1 MPKIHT
7 IATDNTI
14 TGTDKLLGSDGAVG
28 SANATRNY
36 TMSGI
41 SSYVLSQ
48 TDTNTFKTI
57 EVAGQA
63 DIVADVNA
71 DTLTLVAGDN
81 ISIAT
86 DASTDTIT
94 ITGINTSYTA
104 GDGLDLTGTTFSVD
118 STVVVTSGAQTIAGA
133 KTFSN
138 TITGSIDGN
147 AATVTNGV
155 YTTGD
160 QTIYGVKTFDDII
173 SGDIDGNAATVTNG
187 VYTTGDQTIGGAKT
201 FSSTIIGSIDGN
213 AGTVTNGV
221 YTTGDQSIYGVK
233 SFPDGIAVPDID
245 FTTSLGSIKEAKV
258 TVTTANLISLNG
270 GGNYTLI
277 SSPGSNKM
285 IVPISIVAFLNY
297 NSTTYNF
304 SEDLYIGLEG
314 LVGANPEQYFT
325 KVRSQLV
332 NSVANKF
339 EYAPQVFANDHIEVG
354 TDTALVL
361 HATAGNNVNTGNSDL
376 VLNILYRVV
385 DLTT

>member
-7 IATDNTI
+7 IATDTTI

-28 SANATRNY
+28 AANATKNY
-36 TMSGI
+36 TMTGI
-41 SSYVLSQ
+41 SDYVLSQ

-71 DTLTLVAGDN
+71 DTLTLVAGDY

-94 ITGINTSYTA
+94 ITGTNTPYTA
-104 GDGLDLTGTTFSVD
+104 GTGLDLTGTTLSVD

-133 KTFSN
+133 KTFSD
-138 TITGSIDGN
+138 TISGSIDGN

-160 QTIYGVKTFDDII
+160 QTIYGTKTFDATI
-173 SGDIDGNAATVTNG
+173 SGDIDGNAVTVTNG
-187 VYTTGDQTIGGAKT
+187 VYTTGNQTIAGTKT
-201 FSSTIIGSIDGN
+201 FSDTIIGSIDGN

-221 YTTGDQSIYGVK
+221 YTSGDQTLYGVK
-233 SFPDGIAVPDID
+233 SFGDGMATTEINFI
-245 FTTSLGSIKEAKV
+245 TSLGEIQETKV
-258 TVTTANLISLNG
+258 IVTTANLISLNG
-270 GGNYTLI
+270 GGDYTLI
-277 SSPGSNKM
+277 TSPGSNKM
-285 IVPISIVAFLNY
+285 IVPISIVAFLDY

-314 LVGANPEQYFT
+314 IVGASQEESFT
-325 KVRSQLV
+325 KIRAQLV
-332 NSVANKF
+332 NSIANKF
-339 EYAPQVFANDHIEVG
+339 EYAPEVFATSHIEVG
-354 TDTALVL
+354 TDTSLVL
-361 HATAGNNVNTGNSDL
+361 HATTGQSVTTGNSDL

-385 DLTT
+385 DFT

>member
-7 IATDNTI
+7 IATDTTI

-28 SANATRNY
+28 AANATKNY
-36 TMSGI
+36 TMTGI
-41 SSYVLSQ
+41 SDYVLSQ

-71 DTLTLVAGDN
+71 DTLTLVAGDY

-94 ITGINTSYTA
+94 ITGTNTPYTA
-104 GDGLDLTGTTFSVD
+104 GTGLDLTGTTLSVD

-133 KTFSN
+133 KTFSD
-138 TITGSIDGN
+138 TISGSIDGN

-160 QTIYGVKTFDDII
+160 QTIYGTKTFDATI
-173 SGDIDGNAATVTNG
+173 SGDIDGNAVTVTNG
-187 VYTTGDQTIGGAKT
+187 VYTTGNQTIAGTKT
-201 FSSTIIGSIDGN
+201 FSDTIIGSIDGN

-221 YTTGDQSIYGVK
+221 YTSGDQTLYGVK
-233 SFPDGIAVPDID
+233 SFGDGMATTEINFI
-245 FTTSLGSIKEAKV
+245 TSLGEIQETKV
-258 TVTTANLISLNG
+258 IVTTANLISLNG
-270 GGNYTLI
+270 GGDYTLI
-277 SSPGSNKM
+277 TSPGSNKM
-285 IVPISIVAFLNY
+285 IVPISIVSFLDY

-314 LVGANPEQYFT
+314 IVGASQEESFT
-325 KVRSQLV
+325 KIRAQLV
-332 NSVANKF
+332 NSIANKF
-339 EYAPQVFANDHIEVG
+339 EYAPEVFATSHIEVG
-354 TDTALVL
+354 TDTSLVL
-361 HATAGNNVNTGNSDL
+361 HATTGQSVTTGNSDL

-385 DLTT
+385 DFT

>member
-7 IATDNTI
+7 IATDTTI

-28 SANATRNY
+28 AANATKNY
-36 TMSGI
+36 TMTGI
-41 SSYVLSQ
+41 SDYVLSQ

-63 DIVADVNA
+63 DVVADVNA
-71 DTLTLVAGDN
+71 DTLTLVAGDY

-94 ITGINTSYTA
+94 ITGTNTPYTA
-104 GDGLDLTGTTFSVD
+104 GTGLDLTGTTLSVD

-133 KTFSN
+133 KTFSD
-138 TITGSIDGN
+138 TISGSIDGN

-160 QTIYGVKTFDDII
+160 QTIYGTKTFDATI
-173 SGDIDGNAATVTNG
+173 SGDIDGNAVTVTNG
-187 VYTTGDQTIGGAKT
+187 VYTTGNQTIAGTKT
-201 FSSTIIGSIDGN
+201 FSDTIIGSIDGN

-221 YTTGDQSIYGVK
+221 YTSGDQTLYGVK
-233 SFPDGIAVPDID
+233 SFGDGMATTEINFI
-245 FTTSLGSIKEAKV
+245 TSLGEIQETKV
-258 TVTTANLISLNG
+258 IVTTANLISLNG
-270 GGNYTLI
+270 GGDYTLI
-277 SSPGSNKM
+277 TSPGANKM
-285 IVPISIVAFLNY
+285 IVPISIVAFLDY

-314 LVGANPEQYFT
+314 IVGASQEEFFT
-325 KVRSQLV
+325 KVRAQLV

-339 EYAPQVFANDHIEVG
+339 EYAPQVFATDHIEVG
-354 TDTALVL
+354 NNTSLVL
-361 HATAGNNVNTGNSDL
+361 HATTGQSVTTGNSDL

-385 DLTT
+385 DFT

>member
-7 IATDNTI
+7 IATDTTI

-28 SANATRNY
+28 AANATKNY
-36 TMSGI
+36 TMTGI
-41 SSYVLSQ
+41 SNYVLSQ

-63 DIVADVNA
+63 DVVADVNA
-71 DTLTLVAGDN
+71 DTLTLAAGDY
-81 ISIAT
+81 ISITT

-94 ITGINTSYTA
+94 ITGTNTPYTA
-104 GDGLDLTGTTFSVD
+104 GTGLDLTGTTLSVD

-133 KTFSN
+133 KTFSD
-138 TITGSIDGN
+138 TISGSIDGN

-160 QTIYGVKTFDDII
+160 QTIYGTKTFDATI
-173 SGDIDGNAATVTNG
+173 SGDIDGNAVTVTNG
-187 VYTTGDQTIGGAKT
+187 VYTTGNQTIAGTKI
-201 FSSTIIGSIDGN
+201 FSDTIIGSIDGN

-221 YTTGDQSIYGVK
+221 YTSGNQTLYGVK
-233 SFPDGIAVPDID
+233 SFGDGMA
-245 FTTSLGSIKEAKV
+245 TTEINFINSLGEIQEAKV

-270 GGNYTLI
+270 GGDYTLI
-277 SSPGSNKM
+277 SSPGANKM
-285 IVPISIVAFLNY
+285 IVPISVVAFLNY

-314 LVGANPEQYFT
+314 VVGASQEESFT
-325 KVRSQLV
+325 KIRAQLV
-332 NSVANKF
+332 NSIANKF
-339 EYAPQVFANDHIEVG
+339 EYAPQVFATSHIDVG
-354 TDTALVL
+354 TDTSLVL
-361 HATAGNNVNTGNSDL
+361 HATAGQSVTTGNSDL

-385 DLTT
+385 DFT

>member
-7 IATDNTI
+7 IATDTTI

-28 SANATRNY
+28 AANATKNY
-36 TMSGI
+36 TMTGI
-41 SSYVLSQ
+41 SDYVLSQ

-63 DIVADVNA
+63 DVVADVNA
-71 DTLTLVAGDN
+71 DTLTLVAGDY

-94 ITGINTSYTA
+94 ITGTNTPYTA
-104 GDGLDLTGTTFSVD
+104 GTGLDLTGTTLSVD

-133 KTFSN
+133 KTFSD
-138 TITGSIDGN
+138 TISGSIDGN

-160 QTIYGVKTFDDII
+160 QTIYGTKTFDATI
-173 SGDIDGNAATVTNG
+173 SGDIDGNAVTVTNG
-187 VYTTGDQTIGGAKT
+187 VYTTGNQTIAGTKT

-221 YTTGDQSIYGVK
+221 YTSGNQTLYGVK
-233 SFPDGIAVPDID
+233 SFGDGMA
-245 FTTSLGSIKEAKV
+245 TTEINFINSLGEIQEAKV

-270 GGNYTLI
+270 GGDYTLI
-277 SSPGSNKM
+277 SSPGANKM
-285 IVPISIVAFLNY
+285 IVPISIVAFLDY

-314 LVGANPEQYFT
+314 IVGASQEEFFT
-325 KVRSQLV
+325 KVRAQLV

-339 EYAPQVFANDHIEVG
+339 EYAPQVFATSHIEVG
-354 TDTALVL
+354 TDTSLVL
-361 HATAGNNVNTGNSDL
+361 HATTGQNVTTGNSDL

-385 DLTT
+385 DFT